1 MKTLICT
8 RNILIKLNEWN
19 KYVEL
24 IRFIW
29 DDYVLDDSAH
39 HDDANDDYIKES
51 RIIMKAKVLAWL
63 DIEGI
68 SGVLI

>member
-24 IRFIW
+24 IRFNW
-29 DDYVLDDSAH
+29 DDYVEDDSAH
-39 HDDANDDYIKES
+39 LDDANDDYQGIKDHNENDS
-51 RIIMKAKVLAWL
+51 DDNAKT
-63 DIEGI
+63 I
-68 SGVLI
+68 